1 MVNVWRHTQLTSK
14 HDQTIAQMCSV
25 KKVSWKFRKI
35 FTKMSLFLIKLQAS
49 SKKTLVQ
56 VLSYVFCEI
65 VKNTV
70 FYSTQPVAASDD
82 KYFTFIYIACNHKS
96 SFNLRFM
103 IDDSWFMQSLSPKYW
118 QYWSFSL
125 DGTLDGKRWMT
136 FIVVTLHVVG
146 VTLKIK
152 SQRFWLLIFEIL
164 QAAFFEKE
172 DMHVLVK
179 DARGT
184 EVFQT
189 QKIFFFQITSES
201 WRKHLISMVLGQTV
215 FTMHKKWSFPFRI
228 SWVNVTKSPVSCGFG
243 HIY

>member
-82 KYFTFIYIACNHKS
+82 KYFTFIYIACNRKS
-96 SFNLRFM
+96 SFNLCFM
-103 IDDSWFMQSLSPKYW
+103 IGDSWFMLSLSPKYW

-152 SQRFWLLIFEIL
+152 SQRFWFLIFEIL
-164 QAAFFEKE
+164 QAAFFWKRRYACSCKRCKGNRSFS
-172 DMHVLVK
+172 DTK
-179 DARGT
+179 
-184 EVFQT
+184 
-189 QKIFFFQITSES
+189 KFFLSDNF
-201 WRKHLISMVLGQTV
+201 WKL
-215 FTMHKKWSFPFRI
+215 KKTFDQY
-228 SWVNVTKSPVSCGFG
+228 GFG
-243 HIY
+243 TNCFYNAQKMKFSI

>member
-1 MVNVWRHTQLTSK
+1 
-14 HDQTIAQMCSV
+14 
-25 KKVSWKFRKI
+25 
-35 FTKMSLFLIKLQAS
+35 
-49 SKKTLVQ
+49 
-56 VLSYVFCEI
+56 
-65 VKNTV
+65 
-70 FYSTQPVAASDD
+70 
-82 KYFTFIYIACNHKS
+82 
-96 SFNLRFM
+96 M
-103 IDDSWFMQSLSPKYW
+103 IGDSWFMLSLSPKYW

-125 DGTLDGKRWMT
+125 DGTLDGKRW
-136 FIVVTLHVVG
+136 INCLGGYSENQVSE
-146 VTLKIK
+146 I
-152 SQRFWLLIFEIL
+152 LIFEIL

-189 QKIFFFQITSES
+189 QKNFFFQITSES

-228 SWVNVTKSPVSCGFG
+228 SSVNVTKSAVSCGFG

>member
-1 MVNVWRHTQLTSK
+1 
-14 HDQTIAQMCSV
+14 
-25 KKVSWKFRKI
+25 
-35 FTKMSLFLIKLQAS
+35 MSLFLIKLQAS

-56 VLSYVFCEI
+56 VLAYVFCEI

-96 SFNLRFM
+96 SFNLCFM
-103 IDDSWFMQSLSPKYW
+103 IGDSWFMLSLSPKYW

-125 DGTLDGKRWMT
+125 DGTLDGKRW
-136 FIVVTLHVVG
+136 INCRGGYSENQVSE
-146 VTLKIK
+146 I
-152 SQRFWLLIFEIL
+152 LIFEIL

-189 QKIFFFQITSES
+189 
-201 WRKHLISMVLGQTV
+201 
-215 FTMHKKWSFPFRI
+215 
-228 SWVNVTKSPVSCGFG
+228 
-243 HIY
+243 